1 MDVQVA
7 MLMARLTDA
16 QSGND
21 SLTLLLEAAEK
32 EREKANE
39 KQQELIKEIRNQQDL
54 LDAERGNKDSLHV
67 QVGFRTNH

>member
-1 MDVQVA
+1 MGVQVA
-7 MLMARLTDA
+7 MLVARLTDA

-21 SLTLLLEAAEK
+21 SLTLMLEAAEK

-39 KQQELIKEIRNQQDL
+39 KQQELVREIRKRQDL

-67 QVGFRTNH
+67 QVGQEFKH